1 MKALIEGFSTPD
13 IFKDQSK
20 LSFDYIPDELLYR
33 DDEAKK
39 LVNMLRPV
47 MKKDISQHILI
58 TGSVGT
64 GKTLLAKRFCSDFQE
79 VAAERKLNLQYIHV
93 NCRQRR
99 TETMVIS
106 KIVKHFQPH
115 FPDRGFTVHEMLRIL
130 MRDVKK
136 KKCKLLIVLDEVDEL
151 IRNSGCSLLYSLCR
165 FNEEEIYLKGSA
177 SLILI
182 SQKNIFDMLDPATLS
197 TIKRTNRIELGR
209 YDKKQL
215 WGIVEKRVDLAFYEG
230 IVEMEVPELIAGIA
244 AEWGD
249 ARYAIELLETG
260 GMIAQGEGSK
270 YVNAE
275 HVRSARAS
283 TYQNITVEKLE
294 QLALHQKLTFLAIAR
309 ALRNSTYVSSGD
321 VENVYHIV
329 CEEYGE
335 TPRKYTQYWK
345 YLNGLIDLG
354 FVDARSVSKGIRG
367 TTRHITISDV
377 PVQHL
382 SEQLVELI
390 EKEVARKKRSSG

>member
-1 MKALIEGFSTPD
+1 MIEGFSTPD

-33 DDEAKK
+33 DEEAKR

-47 MKKDISQHILI
+47 MKKDLSQHILI

-136 KKCKLLIVLDEVDEL
+136 NKCKLLIVLDEVDEL
-151 IRNSGCSLLYSLCR
+151 IRNSGCTLVYSLCR

-197 TIKRTNRIELGR
+197 TIKRTNRINLGK

-215 WGIVEKRVDLAFYEG
+215 WGIVEKRADLAFCEG

-260 GMIAQGEGSK
+260 GMIAQGEGSR

-294 QLALHQKLTFLAIAR
+294 PLSLHRKLTFLAIAR

-335 TPRKYTQYWK
+335 MPRKYTQYWK
-345 YLNGLIDLG
+345 YINGLIDLG
-354 FVDARSVSKGIRG
+354 FVDARSVTKGIRG

-377 PVQHL
+377 PVKHL

-390 EKEVARKKRSSG
+390 EKELVGRK